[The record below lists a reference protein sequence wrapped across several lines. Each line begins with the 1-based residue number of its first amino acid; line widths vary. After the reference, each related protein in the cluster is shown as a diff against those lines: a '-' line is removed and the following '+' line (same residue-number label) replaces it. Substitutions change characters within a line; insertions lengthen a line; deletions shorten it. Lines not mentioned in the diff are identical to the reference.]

1 METSRDQIALVLED
15 EALIAIYLEELLLQA
30 GFDSISTY
38 SSCVAA
44 TEWLQGHTPELVV
57 METRLRDGACD
68 EIAAI
73 LAERGVPYIVHSVE
87 RDIGGLHPR
96 METKCRW
103 VDKPCNPDEFIRAVK
118 DCLPDHKPHMH

>member
-1 METSRDQIALVLED
+1 METSRDQTVLVLED
-15 EALIAIYLEELLLQA
+15 EALIAIYLEELLAQA

-44 TEWLQGHTPELVV
+44 TEWLQQHTPELAV

-73 LAERGVPYIVHSVE
+73 LAKRGVPYIVHSVE
-87 RDIGGLHPR
+87 RDIGGRHPQ
-96 METKCRW
+96 MDSKCKW

-118 DCLPDHKPHMH
+118 ECVPDHGRHML